1 MPPTNDAEDGD
12 GEEEGVQFVRFK
24 GGSPFIGLPGFL
36 CGVRRTPFSLPSPPL
51 PSPFSLL
58 SPLVTLVTPLV
69 TPLVPPPASSLQVP
83 VLLLCRLS
91 PWSSKT
97 QDALPI
103 SASLKTSG
111 FWSGRLETHRTRYI
125 TCKKLPAACE
135 VFLARNSP
143 SLEARCHLKN
153 RLIRRNIYFFRSY
166 GSTVVLYE
174 VLVRRRNSPLFAFS

>member
-1 MPPTNDAEDGD
+1 M
-12 GEEEGVQFVRFK
+12 QSY
-24 GGSPFIGLPGFL
+24 GSRVVPRSSSSSWLVLWG
-36 CGVRRTPFSLPSPPL
+36 SAHSPL
-51 PSPFSLL
+51 PSQSSGHSGHSSGHSSRAP
-58 SPLVTLVTPLV
+58 
-69 TPLVPPPASSLQVP
+69 SSLQVP

-143 SLEARCHLKN
+143 SLEARSPLKN